1 MAGPIIFYF
10 DIASPYA
17 YLASQRI
24 DGIAARHGRTVDW
37 RAILLGPAM
46 KLNGGRPVN
55 VTPMRAAY
63 AREDLSRLARIWGI
77 AFVEPPNLPI
87 FALRPSRAFYW
98 AQEAEGPEAARRMA
112 QALFNAHFGRG
123 EDIQEEDQT
132 LDVAEAAGFDRSA
145 LAGGLND
152 QRIKDRLRAETDAS
166 MTRGVFGAPW
176 VIADGRN
183 YWGADRLDIL
193 DRVLAEGG

>member
-1 MAGPIIFYF
+1 MSGPITFYF

-55 VTPMRAAY
+55 ATPLRAAY
-63 AREDLSRLARIWGI
+63 AREDLARLARLWGI
-77 AFVEPPNLPI
+77 AYVEPPQLPI
-87 FALRPSRAFYW
+87 FSLQPSRAFYW
-98 AQEAEGPEAARRMA
+98 AMDTEGPEAARRLV

-123 EDIQEEDQT
+123 EDIKEVEQT
-132 LDVAEAAGFDRSA
+132 LDVAEAAGFDREA
-145 LAGGLND
+145 LAEGLRD
-152 QRIKDRLRAETDAS
+152 QRIKDRLREETDAS
-166 MTRGVFGAPW
+166 MARGVFGAPW
-176 VIADGRN
+176 VIVDGRN

-193 DRVLAEGG
+193 DRVLAEGD